1 MTGPLDQ
8 LAQLWHTPDPFDYD
22 VTHIHALQIAAAD
35 QYLARRRE
43 KIRVLDRRATD
54 AAVTSIDRL
63 EDVIPLLFSHTTY
76 KSYPDSFLRDGRWDR
91 LTAWLS
97 TLSTGRIDGVD
108 FEGVADIDDWLS
120 RLEGAGHHVVATS
133 GTSGRTSFLSTTSD
147 DHDALEAGFHR
158 GAVGVAGADDTFER
172 TGFLAMPRGTTSVAQ
187 IAVARMAQRFVRA
200 GEVHYLTDEPIRIAQ
215 IARMGQLRVAIAEGT
230 ASPGDIAAAE
240 QTGKEQAARG
250 RHALDGFV
258 ERILD
263 RHTDP
268 LFVGGTYG
276 VIWMIVEAARARGL
290 KDGAFHPD
298 TVLFAGGGLKGV
310 RAPGDFL
317 EQIRAFFGVGVAQFE
332 AYGMSELNAPFARC
346 SAGRYHAPP
355 TTLFLVLDKAG
366 EELVAVSEDAAQG
379 RLAAVDLT
387 VSGRWGGVISGD
399 RVSMCFAPCPCGR
412 RSPAITEITRY
423 TDLPEGDDKL
433 SCAGTVDAYVRGS
446 IESWV

>member
-1 MTGPLDQ
+1 MTGPLDE
-8 LAQLWHTPDPFDYD
+8 LAQLWHTPDPFDYG
-22 VTHIHALQIAAAD
+22 VKQVHTLQIAAAD

-54 AAVTSIDRL
+54 AAVTSINRL

-97 TLSTGRIDGVD
+97 TLSTGRIDGID
-108 FEGVADIDDWLS
+108 FEGVVDIDDWLR
-120 RLEGAGHHVVATS
+120 RLAGADHHVVATS
-133 GTSGRTSFLSTTSD
+133 GTSGRTSFLNTTSD

-158 GAVGVAGADDTFER
+158 GAVAVAGADDTIER

-230 ASPGDIAAAE
+230 ALPAEIAAAE
-240 QTGKEQAARG
+240 QTGKEQAVRG
-250 RHALDGFV
+250 RQALDGFV
-258 ERILD
+258 GRILD

-268 LFVGGTYG
+268 LFIGGTYG
-276 VIWMIVEAARARGL
+276 LIWMIVEAARERGL

-310 RAPGDFL
+310 RAPDDFL
-317 EQIRAFFGVGVAQFE
+317 EQIRAFFGLGVAQFE

-346 SAGRYHAPP
+346 SVARYHAPP

-366 EELVAVSEDAAQG
+366 EELAAVSEDAVQG

-399 RVSMCFAPCPCGR
+399 RVSMSIAPCPCGR
-412 RSPAITEITRY
+412 RSPAITEIARY